1 MSCKLATVNAS
12 TPSCFSRYCRP
23 RRSPVSAPSSVDVWL
38 RFRCRCRT
46 GAGDRDALQDGASV
60 TIQPL
65 GFCAINTRK
74 LTPSKA
80 ESALLEPF
88 IGLPMERIYVPVSA
102 VDFAQATAAIKAA
115 GVAGFDTESKPVFDR
130 GVVSD
135 GPHVVQFA
143 LENCAFLFQPHRPE
157 CRPFLAELLQSQ
169 AVLKVGFDLK
179 SDRGQIH
186 AKLGVALGAVL
197 DLNLVFRADG
207 HRNTTGVRAAV
218 ALVFNQKFHKSKAV
232 TTSNWSVHTLSP
244 KQLLYA
250 ANDAYAALCVL
261 TKLNRAYDDLP
272 IAGLT
277 AKGAVEP
284 LSFGNGNV
292 RGHDF
297 A

>member
-1 MSCKLATVNAS
+1 MPQDRAIALI
-12 TPSCFSRYCRP
+12 FFG
-23 RRSPVSAPSSVDVWL
+23 D
-38 RFRCRCRT
+38 
-46 GAGDRDALQDGASV
+46 DRDVLHDS
-60 TIQPL
+60 TLSHLTL
-65 GFCAINTRK
+65 GFRVINTRK

-80 ESALLEPF
+80 QSALLEPF
-88 IGLPMERIYVPVSA
+88 IGLPLERIYVPVSA
-102 VDFAQATAAIKAA
+102 DDFAAATAEIKAA

-143 LENCAFLFQPHRPE
+143 LENCAYLFQLHRAE
-157 CRPFLAELLQSQ
+157 CRPFLAELLKSE

-232 TTSNWSVHTLSP
+232 TTSNWSVQLLSP

-250 ANDAYAALCVL
+250 ANDAYAALKVL
-261 TKLNRAYDDLP
+261 RELNRPYEDLP

-277 AKGAVEP
+277 ARRTGEAM
-284 LSFGNGNV
+284 SFGST
-292 RGHDF
+292 DT
-297 A
+297 

>member
-1 MSCKLATVNAS
+1 M
-12 TPSCFSRYCRP
+12 R
-23 RRSPVSAPSSVDVWL
+23 
-38 RFRCRCRT
+38 
-46 GAGDRDALQDGASV
+46 Q
-60 TIQPL
+60 
-65 GFCAINTRK
+65 

-88 IGLPMERIYVPVSA
+88 IGLPLECIFVPTTA
-102 VDFAQATAAIKAA
+102 DDCAAATAAIMAA

-143 LENCAFLFQPHRPE
+143 LENCAYLFQWHRAE
-157 CRPFLAELLQSQ
+157 CRPFLATLLQSE

-232 TTSNWSVHTLSP
+232 TTSNWAVQELSP

-250 ANDAYAALCVL
+250 ANDAYAALKVL
-261 TKLNRAYDDLP
+261 TQLGRAYDELP
-272 IAGLT
+272 IAGLRARRVGEFIT
-277 AKGAVEP
+277 
-284 LSFGNGNV
+284 FGTP
-292 RGHDF
+292 RLR
-297 A
+297 

>member
-1 MSCKLATVNAS
+1 M
-12 TPSCFSRYCRP
+12 
-23 RRSPVSAPSSVDVWL
+23 
-38 RFRCRCRT
+38 
-46 GAGDRDALQDGASV
+46 
-60 TIQPL
+60 
-65 GFCAINTRK
+65 RK

-88 IGLPMERIYVPVSA
+88 VGLPLERIFVPMTA
-102 VDFAQATAAIKAA
+102 DDFAAATAHIVAA

-143 LENCAFLFQPHRPE
+143 LENCAYLFQLHRAE
-157 CRPFLAELLQSQ
+157 CRPYLAELLQSE
-169 AVLKVGFDLK
+169 AVLKAGFDLK

-232 TTSNWSVHTLSP
+232 TTSNWSVQELSP

-250 ANDAYAALCVL
+250 ANDAYAALKVL
-261 TKLNRAYDDLP
+261 TQLDRAYDDLP
-272 IAGLT
+272 IAGLHVRRAGESIT
-277 AKGAVEP
+277 
-284 LSFGNGNV
+284 FGKA
-292 RGHDF
+292 RT
-297 A
+297 

>member
-1 MSCKLATVNAS
+1 MPQDRAAALI
-12 TPSCFSRYCRP
+12 FFG
-23 RRSPVSAPSSVDVWL
+23 D
-38 RFRCRCRT
+38 
-46 GAGDRDALQDGASV
+46 DRDVLHDSSLSHLALGLRV
-60 TIQPL
+60 
-65 GFCAINTRK
+65 INTRK

-88 IGLPMERIYVPVSA
+88 IGLPLERIYVPVSA
-102 VDFAQATAAIKAA
+102 DDFAVATAEIKAA

-143 LENCAFLFQPHRPE
+143 LENCAYLFQLHRAE
-157 CRPFLAELLQSQ
+157 CRPCLAELLKSE

-232 TTSNWSVHTLSP
+232 TTSNWSVQLLSP

-250 ANDAYAALCVL
+250 ANDAYAALKVL
-261 TKLNRAYDDLP
+261 RELNRPYEDLP
-272 IAGLT
+272 IAGL
-277 AKGAVEP
+277 AVRRTGEAM
-284 LSFGNGNV
+284 SFGST
-292 RGHDF
+292 DT
-297 A
+297 

>member
-1 MSCKLATVNAS
+1 MPQDRAAALI
-12 TPSCFSRYCRP
+12 FFG
-23 RRSPVSAPSSVDVWL
+23 D
-38 RFRCRCRT
+38 
-46 GAGDRDALQDGASV
+46 DRDVLHDSSLSHLALGLRV
-60 TIQPL
+60 
-65 GFCAINTRK
+65 INTRK

-88 IGLPMERIYVPVSA
+88 IGLPLERIYVPVSA
-102 VDFAQATAAIKAA
+102 DDFAVATAEIKAA

-143 LENCAFLFQPHRPE
+143 LENCAYLFQLHRAE
-157 CRPFLAELLQSQ
+157 CRPCLAELLKSE

-232 TTSNWSVHTLSP
+232 TTSNWSVQLLSP

-250 ANDAYAALCVL
+250 ANDAYAALKVL
-261 TKLNRAYDDLP
+261 RELNRPYEDLP
-272 IAGLT
+272 IAGLAARRT
-277 AKGAVEP
+277 GEAM
-284 LSFGNGNV
+284 SFGSTET
-292 RGHDF
+292 
-297 A
+297 